1 MSFQDF
7 HTVIFSVDKGVA
19 TLTLNRPES
28 LNSFN
33 AQMHDEV
40 KTAIREVRENKDI
53 RCLLITGNGRG
64 FCAGQDLNDRA
75 VNDASRPVDLGD
87 SVERNYNP
95 LIRAISTLNVPVIC
109 AVNGVAAGAGA
120 NIAMA
125 CDIVFAG
132 YSASFIQS
140 FARIGLIPDSGGT
153 WSLTR
158 ALGLPRAKAL
168 ALLGEK
174 LTAEQAEQWGMIW
187 RCVDDAQLMQEASA
201 VAENLASQPTLALA
215 NIKRLLNGSFA
226 NTLDHQLE
234 LEKETMRHLGYSQ
247 DYAEGVAAFL
257 EKRAPEFKGE

>member
-7 HTVIFSVDKGVA
+7 HTVVFSVDKGVA

-187 RCVDDAQLMQEASA
+187 RCVDDDQLMQEASA

-226 NTLDHQLE
+226 NTLDYQLE